1 MYLILS
7 FTFGKLHGQTFHD
20 LEATRRWPT

>member
-1 MYLILS
+1 MYLSLS
-7 FTFGKLHGQTFHD
+7 FTFGKLHGQRFHD